1 MASPRAGI
9 PRADLWDFLFERP
22 DKPFADNQGKY
33 PAVYISWRT
42 ICSPP
47 PPVIFKSPT
56 TPEVRTYADIRS
68 TALAFGSNLKA
79 KWSWQRGD
87 VLIVFSPNSIDIP
100 ALLWGCHWAEG
111 IVSPANPA
119 YSVDEF
125 QYQIVDSGA
134 KAMAVHSSCL
144 SIAMAAAKLTGFPLA
159 RILVFGDDSESR
171 QDMNHIKSMTS
182 EPTHRMAR
190 TSLDP
195 ACDAAF
201 LVYSS
206 GTTGRSKGAYVTHMN
221 VVASLTLQSQVE
233 GPFMD
238 WRTNRL
244 LALLPMYHIYGM
256 FVRYIAINANA
267 NRILQASYA

>member
-1 MASPRAGI
+1 MASPSAGI

-56 TPEVRTYADIRS
+56 TPEVRTYADLRS
-68 TALAFGSNLKA
+68 TALTFGSNLKA
-79 KWSWQRGD
+79 KWGWQRGD

-134 KAMAVHSSCL
+134 RAIAVHSSCL
-144 SIAMAAAKLTGFPLA
+144 SIAMAAAKLTEFPLA

-171 QDMNHIKSMTS
+171 QDVNHVKSMTS
-182 EPTHRMAR
+182 EPTHGMTR

-195 ACDAAF
+195 ASDAAF

-256 FVRYIAINANA
+256 FRYIATNANA
-267 NRILQASYA
+267 NHILQVSYV